1 MDNRTNDIIPGL
13 LDFQELK
20 TLTPKITRT
29 NPVFAF
35 LGEMVDPPPLNVGAD
50 LDREAAYAAQ
60 DRMNDEGPIF
70 YHGTNIP
77 GITQFKATKTDDDFI
92 PGVSLT
98 PDFESAQI
106 YADEMVE
113 RHGGSPIVY
122 EVKIKKGSGPVANL
136 FDVLEQIDPK
146 QQGEFQDE
154 DIIKFLQEGS
164 YIGLDDSGYL
174 SPDPSIR
181 IIDPSLLEI
190 QGPDLTQPINTQEP
204 IAYRTSDGYTFF
216 LQEDGNLTDN
226 VDPEKSDMMF
236 DSIEQI
242 EEEMGEPLL
251 PLGPDANELNRFK
264 QSQWMQGW
272 LNFREGPLSETEKYI
287 RALNKQRRA
296 KSRADLRLSD

>member
-1 MDNRTNDIIPGL
+1 MDNKTFEFEPGL
-13 LDFQELK
+13 LADFQELK
-20 TLTPKITRT
+20 TITPKLARA
-29 NPVFAF
+29 NPLMGL
-35 LGEMVDPPPLNVGAD
+35 LGEVLDPPALNVGATPD
-50 LDREAAYAAQ
+50 MDAAYAAQ

-190 QGPDLTQPINTQEP
+190 
-204 IAYRTSDGYTFF
+204 
-216 LQEDGNLTDN
+216 
-226 VDPEKSDMMF
+226 
-236 DSIEQI
+236 
-242 EEEMGEPLL
+242 
-251 PLGPDANELNRFK
+251 LGPE
-264 QSQWMQGW
+264 
-272 LNFREGPLSETEKYI
+272 
-287 RALNKQRRA
+287 
-296 KSRADLRLSD
+296 